1 LLHRAEEAEILPLAE
16 RRGIGVLTW
25 SPLAAGFLAG
35 SFDTDDLVPDDF
47 RRTHPFAQ
55 LDLGPLRSSLDRIG
69 ARSGST
75 AAQVALAW
83 VLQAPAVTGAI
94 VGVRSVREAQELPG
108 AAGLRLDPADLEEI
122 ERALP

>member
-1 LLHRAEEAEILPLAE
+1 M
-16 RRGIGVLTW
+16 
-25 SPLAAGFLAG
+25 
-35 SFDTDDLVPDDF
+35 PDDF

-55 LDLGPLRSSLDRIG
+55 LDLGPLRATLDRIG
-69 ARSGST
+69 GRTGGT

-83 VLQAPAVTGAI
+83 VLRRSAVAGAI

-122 ERALP
+122 EGALP